1 MCFMLFVAFPC
12 AALKCIVFPTE
23 SWTWRERG
31 FIPITCAPPRFPYQ
45 KHTVKER
52 GRGGKM
58 IVSLFMFGWTADE
71 QTQKKLQV

>member
-1 MCFMLFVAFPC
+1 MCFMVCSVPLGNMKVHYLC
-12 AALKCIVFPTE
+12 ALDME
-23 SWTWRERG
+23 GERVH
-31 FIPITCAPPRFPYQ
+31 THNCAPPQVPYQ

-58 IVSLFMFGWTADE
+58 IVSLLTFGWTADE